1 MRVVLLASWYPDELK
16 PLNGIFFK
24 EQGEALSKSGIEVIV
39 VNININ
45 PIQNIFKDSGIRGL
59 HISEENGLKVYRYKT
74 FNYFPKM
81 YGAYIRYY
89 SFLLNKIIRKI
100 EREEGKIDVVHI
112 HSAFDAGNAY
122 SIIKNKTPY
131 VITEHSS
138 RYHRN
143 VFNKVEEKMLYK
155 TFSEASKV
163 IAVGNGLAEKV
174 SKYCNGNT
182 ITILP
187 NMVATR
193 NENVLVDKS
202 KKRFRFFSLAFL
214 NEYKGMDILIEAFNK
229 NREKFKDVELLI
241 GGDGPERNRLLNL
254 IKEYNLEENIFLLGQ
269 LSREEVA
276 YNMKNCDCFALA
288 SRVET
293 FGIVF
298 IEAMQY
304 GKPVIGTKTGGPDTF
319 INSKCGFVVEI
330 DNVDEFAKSMV
341 SIYENYHKYDENYI
355 KEYCE
360 NNFSE
365 GVVVSKTKAIYK
377 EIIGDTNVD

>member
-1 MRVVLLASWYPDELK
+1 MKVLLLGSWYPDESN

-24 EQGEALSKSGIEVIV
+24 EQGEALSKSGVEVIV
-39 VNININ
+39 VNINIK
-45 PIQNIFKDSGIRGL
+45 PIQNILKDNGVRGL
-59 HISEENGLKVYRYKT
+59 NISDENGLKVYRYKT

-100 EREEGKIDVVHI
+100 EREDGKIDVVHI

-122 SIIKNKTPY
+122 SIIKNKIPY

-143 VFNKVEEKMLYK
+143 KINKVEEKMLYK
-155 TFSEASKV
+155 TFSGANKV
-163 IAVGNGLAEKV
+163 IAVGKGLAEKV
-174 SKYCNGNT
+174 SKYCNSN
-182 ITILP
+182 IVTILP
-187 NMVATR
+187 NMVAAPKD
-193 NENVLVDKS
+193 NISIDES
-202 KKRFRFFSLAFL
+202 KNKFRFFSLAFL

-241 GGDGPERNRLLNL
+241 GGDGPEKSRLLDL
-254 IKEYNLEENIFLLGQ
+254 IRKYGLEKNIFLLGQ

-293 FGIVF
+293 FGVVF

-330 DNVDEFAKSMV
+330 DNVDEFASSMI
-341 SIYENYHKYDENYI
+341 SIYENYENYDEDYI
-355 KEYCE
+355 KKYCE
-360 NNFSE
+360 KNFSE
-365 GVVVSKTKAIYK
+365 EVVVRKIKSVYK

>member
-1 MRVVLLASWYPDELK
+1 MRVLLLASWYPDESN

-24 EQGEALSKSGIEVIV
+24 EQGEALSKRGVEVIV
-39 VNININ
+39 VNINIK
-45 PIQNIFKDSGIRGL
+45 PIQNILKYNGIKGL
-59 HISEENGLKVYRYKT
+59 NISEENGLKVYRYKT

-89 SFLLNKIIRKI
+89 SFLLNKIIRRI
-100 EREEGKIDVVHI
+100 ESEEGKIDVIHI
-112 HSAFDAGNAY
+112 HSALDAGNAY
-122 SIIKNKTPY
+122 SIIKNKIPY

-143 VFNKVEEKMLYK
+143 VINKIEEKMLYK
-155 TFSEASKV
+155 TFSEASRV
-163 IAVGNGLAEKV
+163 IAVGKGLGEKV
-174 SKYCNGNT
+174 SKYCNKN
-182 ITILP
+182 IVTILP
-187 NMVATR
+187 NMVAAPI
-193 NENVLVDKS
+193 ENVSIDES
-202 KKRFRFFSLAFL
+202 KKKFRFFSLAFL

-229 NREKFKDVELLI
+229 NRERFKDVELLI
-241 GGDGPERNRLLNL
+241 GGDGPEKDTLLNL
-254 IKEYNLEENIFLLGQ
+254 IKKYNLEKNIFLLGK

-288 SRVET
+288 SRIET

-319 INSKCGFVVEI
+319 INCECGFTVEV
-330 DNVDEFAKSMV
+330 DNVDEFAKSMIDV
-341 SIYENYHKYDENYI
+341 YENYDKYDEDYI
-355 KEYCE
+355 KKYCE

-365 GVVVSKTKAIYK
+365 EVVVSKTKLVYK